1 MIMRH
6 WDEMLVV
13 LVLIGPMLSFPPARA
28 GGEASL
34 PASDARMVV
43 FRYDANATFTI
54 LTLPGVPTDIQLAP
68 DEKITGLALGDT
80 LQWMVEELPGHLFI
94 KPLKVDLFTA
104 GTLVTDRRVY
114 QLVFKS
120 TSIQGHWVQKVSWIN
135 VDTSAGKEASEA
147 TSGPSIAVEGLS
159 AEALDP
165 ARLNFGYDIEGEGDF
180 RPVTVFDDGRFT
192 WIKERSPQAL
202 PALFM
207 VDDGAAVLVNYI
219 IKGEYF
225 VVQRLMHEVLLK
237 LGNAEVR
244 VINRKYAKRSS
255 RQEGSEGFQGIQ

>member
-1 MIMRH
+1 MRH
-6 WDEMLVV
+6 WAEVLVA
-13 LVLIGPMLSFPPARA
+13 LVLIGTMLSFTPARA
-28 GGEASL
+28 SGEAPST
-34 PASDARMVV
+34 SDPRMVV
-43 FRYDANATFTI
+43 FRYDANTTYTI
-54 LTLPGVPTDIQLAP
+54 LTLPGVPTDIQLAS

-94 KPLKVDLFTA
+94 KPLKTDLFTA

-114 QLVFKS
+114 QLLFKS
-120 TSIQGHWVQKVSWIN
+120 TTVQGRWLQKVSWSN
-135 VDTSAGKEASEA
+135 AGASTSAETGEGASQ
-147 TSGPSIAVEGLS
+147 PSIAAEGLTV
-159 AEALDP
+159 EALDP

-180 RPVTVFDDGRFT
+180 RPVAVFDDGRFT
-192 WIKERSPQAL
+192 WIKVRSPQAL

-225 VVQRLMHEVLLK
+225 VVQRLMREILLK

-244 VINRKYAKRSS
+244 VINRKYAKRSG
-255 RQEGSEGFQGIQ
+255 RHEGSEGFLDAGQ

>member
-1 MIMRH
+1 MRH
-6 WDEMLVV
+6 WDEMLVA
-13 LVLIGPMLSFPPARA
+13 LVLIGLMLSFSPARA
-28 GGEASL
+28 GVEVLS
-34 PASDARMVV
+34 PASDPRMAVY
-43 FRYDANATFTI
+43 RYDANTTFTI

-114 QLVFKS
+114 QLLFKS
-120 TSIQGHWVQKVSWIN
+120 TSSQGRWLQKVSWSN
-135 VDTSAGKEASEA
+135 TDAPAGKE
-147 TSGPSIAVEGLS
+147 SGEGAPGSPLAVEWLS
-159 AEALDP
+159 ADALDP

-180 RPVTVFDDGRFT
+180 RPVTVFDNGRFT
-192 WIKERSPQAL
+192 WIKVRTPQAL

-225 VVQRLMHEVLLK
+225 VVQRLMQEILLK
-237 LGNAEVR
+237 LGNVEVR
-244 VINRKYAKRSS
+244 VINRKYAKRSG
-255 RQEGSEGFQGIQ
+255 RQEGSDSSLGIQ